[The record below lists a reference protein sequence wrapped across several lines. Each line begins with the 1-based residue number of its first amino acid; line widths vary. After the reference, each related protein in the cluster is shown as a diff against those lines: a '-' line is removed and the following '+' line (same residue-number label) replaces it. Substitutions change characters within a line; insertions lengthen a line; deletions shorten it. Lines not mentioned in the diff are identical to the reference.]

1 MLRAMEIKHWLP
13 EAEAE
18 LSLSRVVRM
27 FDPAGIGFAP
37 REHRQFPVRTDFPK
51 HRMNEENVMR
61 MRQPKRGVQKR
72 NDHEY
77 AMKKT
82 FMSGALAGPGLS
94 RSRLHCDRRITVHTA
109 AAPTPSTAPPK
120 SIPTPEENS

>member
-1 MLRAMEIKHWLP
+1 
-13 EAEAE
+13 
-18 LSLSRVVRM
+18 M

-37 REHRQFPVRTDFPK
+37 REHRQFPIRPDFPK

-61 MRQPKRGVQKR
+61 MRQPKRGVQTR

-82 FMSGALAGPGLS
+82 FIGDALAGPGLT
-94 RSRLHCDRRITVHTA
+94 RSRLHCDGRLTTHPA
-109 AAPTPSTAPPK
+109 AAPMHSTAPPK
-120 SIPTPEENS
+120 STQRLRRTHD